1 MPYFTVNTS
10 IKLDTTQKQEII
22 NFLSVTTSECLGIF
36 MDKIQ
41 VTIQSRDRESFGR
54 AGTSLSQQN
63 FGSESR
69 VLCKEPYTS
78 YYNTP
83 ILSEELVII
92 ELDMWKNSNN
102 EGKKKLFDAITL
114 YFKKTFSI
122 PGDNILIL
130 IRDMPPSAWFQN
142 GVSGDDPMF
151 LEKSRQY

>member
-10 IKLDTTQKQEII
+10 IQLDTNQKQEII

-54 AGTSLSQQN
+54 AGVSLSQPD

-69 VLCKEPYTS
+69 VLCKEPYRS
-78 YYNTP
+78 YYNAP

-92 ELDMWKNSNN
+92 ELDMWKNNDK
-102 EGKKKLFDAITL
+102 EGKKKLFDAVTQ
-114 YFKKTFSI
+114 YFKRNFSI

-130 IRDMPPSAWFQN
+130 LRELPPSAWIQN
-142 GVSGDDPMF
+142 GVSGDDPIF
-151 LEKSRQY
+151 LDKSRQY